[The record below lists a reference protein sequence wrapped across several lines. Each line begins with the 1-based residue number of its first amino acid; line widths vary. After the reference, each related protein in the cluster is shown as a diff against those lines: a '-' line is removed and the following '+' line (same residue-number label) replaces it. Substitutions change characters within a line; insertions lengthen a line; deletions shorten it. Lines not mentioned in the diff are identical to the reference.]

1 MAKDHFLQQLERT
14 MHLKGAPSHVDKPS
28 EKTIEELELEQKKA
42 ELAKT
47 KAEAGYWED
56 RRQANS
62 TAGAGSGDEP
72 VYGLASNQK
81 KHSTRFVL
89 PKGSRRPSWK

>member
-1 MAKDHFLQQLERT
+1 MSKDHFQQQLERT
-14 MHLKGAPSHVDKPS
+14 MPLKGAPSHVDKPS
-28 EKTIEELELEQKKA
+28 EKTIEELELEQQKA

-62 TAGAGSGDEP
+62 VTASGDEP
-72 VYGLASNQK
+72 VFGLASNQRRK
-81 KHSTRFVL
+81 RFSL
-89 PKGSRRPSWK
+89 PKRRRPGWK